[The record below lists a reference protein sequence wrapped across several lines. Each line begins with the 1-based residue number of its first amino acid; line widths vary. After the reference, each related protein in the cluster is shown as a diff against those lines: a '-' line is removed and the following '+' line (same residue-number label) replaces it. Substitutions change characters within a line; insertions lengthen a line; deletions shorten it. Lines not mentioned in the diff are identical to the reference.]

1 VIVVATCLSTLKGY
15 YTLVSFILA
24 VENMWVQS
32 RLVEGRLVVLAVR
45 EGIAPL

>member
-1 VIVVATCLSTLKGY
+1 MRGQFFCNDLGMIS
-15 YTLVSFILA
+15 LVS

-45 EGIAPL
+45 RGTAPL